1 MRLFATDRRI
11 SNVPLVILFFF
22 IFSCS
27 EPISEN
33 RYQPESLP
41 SEESIKETLSSEI
54 YMNQLNEKAK
64 NLGFTLQEWK
74 ETEKKL
80 VSELDINHYWSS
92 EKKQLRS
99 SLHDTDAVDRLREMI
114 RIRIVWSRI
123 FQKSNIS
130 IKQKP
135 FDQSRPSLLSKINSK
150 SSPQFGQPNS
160 KWVIIEWSDYLC
172 GFCKET
178 FPHTKNILSK
188 YKNQIWY
195 IHKDFPLDGESNQS
209 LAPLIVSRC
218 LWDRDPAHFSDHM
231 QKLYVHAKTMIK
243 SEDPIPNQSS
253 VWSECDSQS
262 VRKKYLDLVK
272 KDWEEAKKLGVTAIP
287 TFWVN
292 GRWIVGALNAE
303 SWERV
308 LKDTRSP

>member
-1 MRLFATDRRI
+1 MPI
-11 SNVPLVILFFF
+11 VILFFF

-27 EPISEN
+27 EPLSEN
-33 RYQPESLP
+33 RYLPESLP

-54 YMNQLNEKAK
+54 HMNQLNEKAK
-64 NLGFTLQEWK
+64 TLGITLQEWK

-92 EKKQLRS
+92 EKHQLRS
-99 SLHDTDAVDRLREMI
+99 SMQDTDAIDRLREMI

-123 FQKSNIS
+123 FKKSNIS

-135 FDQSRPSLLSKINSK
+135 FDQSRATILSKINSK
-150 SSPQFGQPNS
+150 FTPQLGQPKA

-178 FPHTKNILSK
+178 FPHTKIILTK
-188 YKNQIWY
+188 YKNQIFY

-209 LAPLIVSRC
+209 LAPLVVSRC
-218 LWDRDPAHFSDHM
+218 LWDRDPNHFTDHM
-231 QKLYVHAKTMIK
+231 QNLYSHARTMLK

-253 VWSECDSQS
+253 VWSECDSQ
-262 VRKKYLDLVK
+262 RETKKYLDLVK

-292 GRWIVGALNAE
+292 GRWIVGSLNTE

-308 LKDTRSP
+308 LKDTKGP